1 MVTGLRAS
9 SARGR
14 PPKHLAKAGVF
25 AGFGRHAV
33 PRSSDNRGT
42 E

>member
-1 MVTGLRAS
+1 MVTGLRAP
-9 SARGR
+9 ARAR
-14 PPKHLAKAGVF
+14 PPAEAFAKAGVF

-33 PRSSDNRGT
+33 PDSPDNQGT